1 MHPKINYL
9 RKSPRQTI
17 GNSGTQSQVRRG
29 NPRSTGCT
37 ANCGKPQ
44 DAKPEAVGPLGLY
57 ARSVTGLPLRPNN
70 AKKGN

>member
-1 MHPKINYL
+1 MAKQWKH
-9 RKSPRQTI
+9 
-17 GNSGTQSQVRRG
+17 
-29 NPRSTGCT
+29 C
-37 ANCGKPQ
+37 